1 MPVININRND
11 FCRLIG
17 HEIPMKTIE
26 ERIPMLGVGW
36 EGTEGEE
43 FSIEVFPNRPDMLS
57 VEGLAR
63 AFSSF
68 MNIERG
74 LREYK
79 AEPAEE
85 FLIVVQPKVMNVRPF
100 IVSCVVKNVDLS
112 DDLIRSV
119 IQMQEKLHVT
129 HCRKRKKAA
138 IGIYDLE
145 KISFPLTYTTEKR
158 TFKYVPLEEKQ
169 EMSLQEILEKLPKGK
184 DYAWIL
190 EGMNEYPILLDSRGK
205 TLSFIPIL
213 NADENKIDNKT
224 KNLFIEVT
232 GTDEKTVTEVLN
244 IIISTFGDRGAKMHK
259 VKIKY
264 PDTGIIYTP
273 NTSPKMMSL
282 EPKYVNKILGL
293 NLRNYEIIEY
303 LQRMGHDAVEINKEN
318 IEVTIPIY
326 RTDIMHAMDIV
337 EDVAIAFGYE
347 NFEAV
352 IPNISTIGEENP
364 LEVFASRLRS
374 LMVGH
379 ELQEVFT
386 FILTNKKNLF
396 NKMNVKETEIA
407 ETANPKTEE
416 YNVVRNWLLP
426 SLIEILERN
435 QHHEYPQNIFEVGDV
450 VILNPYTD
458 TGTETKKRLA
468 LAMCHSKTNFA
479 EIKSIVESMMKN
491 LGINNYKIE
500 EAEHKSFVAGRCAK
514 IGIDSIELGVF
525 GEINPVVLENWKL
538 EMPVSTAEIDIDLL
552 QKLI

>member
-1 MPVININRND
+1 
-11 FCRLIG
+11 
-17 HEIPMKTIE
+17 MKTIE